1 MTSDI
6 DLTENFEIV
15 EYEYGTLTVLE
26 GTIIYV
32 RISPTVRMYTG
43 GEIGIDFEYVT
54 DGFEDKF
61 DIDFSAIDLTRSTV
75 NGIMLEDLLAEEYK
89 AVVTPKD
96 EKDTNKYG
104 VRFYMEDPSIPV
116 LRITKR
122 SIAITAASA
131 TFNYVEGQTFTHNVC
146 NMTVGSLAPG
156 HRLVATCTGSIN
168 CTKETADGTS
178 VRNSVA
184 SYKIYD
190 KDGKDVTKYYTVSTY
205 SGTLTVVNVPPV
217 E

>member
-1 MTSDI
+1 
-6 DLTENFEIV
+6 
-15 EYEYGTLTVLE
+15 
-26 GTIIYV
+26 
-32 RISPTVRMYTG
+32 MYTG

-54 DGFEDKF
+54 DGYEDKF

-75 NGIMLEDLLAEEYK
+75 SGIMLEELLAEEYK

-96 EKDTNKYG
+96 KSNTNKYG
-104 VRFYMEDPSIPV
+104 VRFYMEDPNIPV

-131 TFNYVEGQTFTHNVC
+131 TFNYVEGQTFTHNVY

-156 HRLVATCTGSIN
+156 HRLVATCTGSIH
-168 CTKETADGTS
+168 CTKEIENGTS
-178 VRNSVA
+178 VRNSIA
-184 SYKIYD
+184 SHKIFD
-190 KDGKDVTKYYTVSTY
+190 EEGKDVTKYYVVYTY
-205 SGTLTVVNVPPV
+205 SGTLTVFNVPSV